1 MIWGLELK
9 YMDYEDKK
17 ETGADISKLAALAEA
32 FLFAEGEPMAMSR
45 LKKLL
50 SCTDE
55 GLDSALVELAKR
67 KEGGGITLII
77 AGEEVALS
85 VSPACA
91 PAIRAESEK
100 EHEREI
106 GDAGLEVL
114 AILLYRGPST
124 RAQIDYV
131 RGVNTSTT
139 LRTLLARGLATRTEN
154 PGDSREY
161 LYHPTAELLAHLGIA
176 HIKDLPDYDKMLG
189 ELSAFEQTS
198 GQSDS

>member
-1 MIWGLELK
+1 MGP
-9 YMDYEDKK
+9 DKQI
-17 ETGADISKLAALAEA
+17 ETSKNISEMAARAEA
-32 FLFAEGEPMAMSR
+32 FLFAEGEPIPTST

-55 GLDSALVELAKR
+55 ELEQALLSLAKR
-67 KEGGGITLII
+67 QDGSGIALIRTN
-77 AGEEVALS
+77 GEAALA
-85 VSPACA
+85 VSESCA
-91 PAIRAESEK
+91 PAIRAENAK

-124 RAQIDYV
+124 RAQIDYI

-161 LYHPTAELLAHLGIA
+161 LYHPTAELLAHLGA
-176 HIKDLPDYDKMLG
+176 SSTKSLPNYEKITG
-189 ELSAFEQTS
+189 ELRAFEES
-198 GQSDS
+198 KDKSDARL